1 MSFKK
6 AEKKKVKL
14 KIAVTGPSG
23 AGKTYSSLILAK
35 GLGKKI
41 AVIDTENGSASLYSD
56 KFDFDVLELTPP
68 YSIEKY
74 KQAIN
79 DAVIGGY
86 DVLIIDSI
94 SPAWSGEGGLLQ
106 EKEKLDLR
114 GGNSFLNWSKMTP
127 KQESF
132 VSSILHSPIHTICT
146 IRSKSDYIVETN
158 DRGKAAPK
166 KVGLAP
172 IQRDGIEYE
181 FSVVFDVALD
191 HSACASKD
199 RTGMFSDRIFKIDD
213 SISKELTDW
222 SNAGA
227 EEKIN
232 LDKVI
237 DKLKQ
242 KTFGFTPEHKK
253 EFLTIIGVDNFD
265 QIQTGNE
272 EFLKEIYYKILE
284 VK

>member
-14 KIAVTGPSG
+14 KLAVTGPSG

-35 GLGKKI
+35 GLGKSI

-56 KFDFDVLELTPP
+56 KFDFDVLELSPP

-79 DAVIGGY
+79 DAIVGGY

-106 EKEKLDLR
+106 EKEKLDSR
-114 GGNSFLNWSKMTP
+114 GGGSFQNWAKMTP

-132 VSSILHSPIHTICT
+132 ISSILHSPIHTICT

-181 FSVVFDVALD
+181 FSVVFDIALD

-199 RTGMFSDRIFKIDD
+199 RTGLFNDRIFRIDE
-213 SISKELTDW
+213 SISKELTTWTDT
-222 SNAGA
+222 GT
-227 EEKIN
+227 EQKID

-242 KTFGFTPEHKK
+242 KTFGFTPEQKK

-272 EFLKEIYYKILE
+272 EFLKEVYYKILE